1 MWTLAQV
8 QAEYRRLDRLLGIDT
23 SRVAVSF
30 SRRMTRQYG
39 VCTFVKNRPQE
50 IRLADFL
57 RREDQVFWDT
67 ARHEYAHAA
76 AAILTGKRHG
86 HDEAWKAVC
95 RKIGCPPER
104 LAPSCEAAA
113 ENRRRIEAVR
123 GVRCEYAVGQLM
135 KLGMIRELGRKNVVG
150 RPMLLGTTD
159 AFLRHFGIRSLSELP
174 QLSEIENAEEND
186 NTEDKASN

>member
-95 RKIGCPPER
+95 GNRLPPER
-104 LAPSCEAAA
+104 LRPAA
-113 ENRRRIEAVR
+113 R
-123 GVRCEYAVGQLM
+123 Q
-135 KLGMIRELGRKNVVG
+135 
-150 RPMLLGTTD
+150 RPRTGD
-159 AFLRHFGIRSLSELP
+159 ALRPCAACMS
-174 QLSEIENAEEND
+174 
-186 NTEDKASN
+186 

>member
-1 MWTLAQV
+1 MQPV
-8 QAEYRRLDRLLGIDT
+8 Q
-23 SRVAVSF
+23 SKSF
-30 SRRMTRQYG
+30 SQSMLETLSVIAYRQP
-39 VCTFVKNRPQE
+39 VTK
-50 IRLADFL
+50 AD
-57 RREDQVFWDT
+57 
-67 ARHEYAHAA
+67 
-76 AAILTGKRHG
+76 
-86 HDEAWKAVC
+86 
-95 RKIGCPPER
+95 
-104 LAPSCEAAA
+104 
-113 ENRRRIEAVR
+113 IEAVR